1 MMKTVSEIIE
11 AQNFLKNQYGE
22 EGYARLIEKAKQKKT
37 QTLIGM
43 ANDDSREPTIRLV
56 AIAALGE

>member
-1 MMKTVSEIIE
+1 M
-11 AQNFLKNQYGE
+11 
-22 EGYARLIEKAKQKKT
+22 EKATQKKT

-43 ANDDSREPTIRLV
+43 ANDDNLEATVRLV